1 MTTKPVKDSVESIRA
16 FYDLAL
22 GQYKAGDLAES
33 EQTLRRAVAI
43 YQRDPNILC
52 LLGEVVLRQRRP
64 QEARR
69 WFLRT
74 LELFPGYPRA
84 LEGAGKTLLA
94 EKKPRRA
101 VDYLRRAAAALPD
114 RVSTHLALGRALA
127 QSGQGPEAEAA
138 VARALELD
146 PDRAVAADAA
156 EALEEGRVQ
165 DAEKAL
171 RAHLADKPDDPLA
184 LRLLGRVAMESGRRG
199 AAIRLLERCVASAP
213 DFILAHNDLA
223 DLYMK
228 EDRFEEALAS
238 VDRALELDP
247 ELAHS
252 WVFRANVLSRAQ
264 RHDEALAAY
273 DRALSLSPGHSGA
286 MAGKGHVLK
295 TVGRTTEAIGV
306 FRECLRAHP
315 GFGEPWWSL
324 ANLKTF
330 SFDADEVERLAQL
343 VEDER
348 LGDEARVNMRYA
360 LAKHLENEER
370 YDEAMT
376 HYRAGAELRR
386 AHETYDPVQNQ
397 VLTERIIETFSE
409 AFLAERA
416 DWGLDDDA
424 PILVVGL
431 PRSGSTLIEQI
442 LASHPAVDATI
453 ELGDLGRCAR
463 AIGRARKDR
472 SEYPEAT
479 RFLAADDVRALARR
493 YLRGAAHYR
502 GDAPLFIDKMPNN
515 FAHLGLMH
523 LMLPRARF
531 IDAVRHPLDSCLGS
545 YKQLFY
551 RGQSFTYDWFE
562 LGQYYLQ
569 YRRIMAHW
577 RALFPERILEVR
589 YADVVRDQEG
599 QTRRM
604 LDFLG
609 LDFDPRCLRFWET
622 ERAINTASSEQV
634 RRPIY
639 TGGLNFWRHY
649 EAHLDELVGQLEPL
663 LRELPAEDRPRSLGG
678 TALS

>member
-1 MTTKPVKDSVESIRA
+1 MTKPVKDPVESIRA
-16 FYDLAL
+16 FYEHALA
-22 GQYKAGDLAES
+22 QSKAGDLDES
-33 EQTLRRAVAI
+33 ERTLRRAVAI

-94 EKKPRRA
+94 EKKPKRA

-127 QSGQGPEAEAA
+127 QSGQGPEAKAA
-138 VARALELD
+138 IDRALALD

-165 DAEKAL
+165 EAEKAL
-171 RAHLADKPDDPLA
+171 REQLAKQPDDPLA
-184 LRLLGRVAMESGRRG
+184 LRLLSRVAMESGRRA
-199 AAIRLLERCVASAP
+199 AAIRLLERCVEHAP

-228 EDRFEEALAS
+228 EDRFADALAS
-238 VDRALELDP
+238 VERALDLDP

-252 WVFRANVLSRAQ
+252 WVFKANVLSRAQ
-264 RHDEALAAY
+264 RHDEAIEAY
-273 DRALSLSPGHSGA
+273 DRALALSPGHSGA

-295 TVGRTTEAIGV
+295 TVGRTDEAIDV
-306 FRECLRAHP
+306 FRACIRAHP

-330 SFDADEVERLAQL
+330 SFDPEEVAQLERLVAN
-343 VEDER
+343 ED
-348 LGDEARVNMRYA
+348 LGEEARVNMRYA

-370 YDEAMT
+370 YDEAMA
-376 HYRAGAELRR
+376 HYRAGAALRR
-386 AHETYDPVQNQ
+386 GVETYDPVQNQ
-397 VLTERIIETFSE
+397 VLTDRIIETFDE
-409 AFLAERA
+409 GFFADRA
-416 DWGLDDDA
+416 DWGLVDDA

-442 LASHPAVDATI
+442 LASHPEIDATI

-472 SEYPEAT
+472 GEYPEAT
-479 RFLAADDVRALARR
+479 RLLGADDVSALAQR
-493 YLRGAAHYR
+493 YLRGAGHYR
-502 GDAPLFIDKMPNN
+502 GDAPRFIDKMPNN

-531 IDAVRHPLDSCLGS
+531 IDARRHPLDSCLGS

-569 YRRIMAHW
+569 YRRVMDYW
-577 RALFPERILEVR
+577 KSLFPDRILDVHYE
-589 YADVVRDQEG
+589 DVVRDQEG

-609 LDFDPRCLRFWET
+609 LDFDERCLRFWET

-639 TGGLNFWRHY
+639 TKGLNFWRHY
-649 EAHLDELVGQLEPL
+649 EAHLDELVEQLEPL
-663 LRELPAEDRPRSLGG
+663 LRALPEEDRPRSPG
-678 TALS
+678 